1 MSKTGKTAVVLAM
14 AAGAVFLGIPLLD
27 KCLGWFGCAF
37 RPWVLS
43 AAIVVPTVLLVAAV
57 LTVMGRAIK
66 GTVADKWEESSVVV
80 KTIET
85 FVLLIATGFLC
96 LGIGGFGMILYG
108 FSDTSE
114 YVAERGGQ
122 KVVVVEDSSLG
133 DTSVYYYA
141 YKNAFLMGDKALF
154 CEADAVETP
163 DLSIEDAGT
172 GENPSWME

>member
-43 AAIVVPTVLLVAAV
+43 LGMGLPSALLIAMVLVVT
-57 LTVMGRAIK
+57 GRALK
-66 GTVADKWEESSVVV
+66 GSVADKREDSSVVV

-96 LGIGGFGMILYG
+96 LGIGGIGMILYG
-108 FSDTSE
+108 FSYTPE
-114 YVAERGGQ
+114 YVAEKGGQ
-122 KVVVVEDSSLG
+122 KVVVVEDSFLG
-133 DTSVYYYA
+133 DSSVYCYA
-141 YKNAFLMGDKALF
+141 YKNG
-154 CEADAVETP
+154 
-163 DLSIEDAGT
+163 G
-172 GENPSWME
+172 